1 MYDCCVG
8 GGMEDKPKTVGGE
21 GLFILIYEKKAEQCG
36 GVMFRALA
44 LAAETLPLDFHLTL
58 PACL

>member
-1 MYDCCVG
+1 MYDCWVG
-8 GGMEDKPKTVGGE
+8 GGMEDKPKNVGGE

-44 LAAETLPLDFHLTL
+44 LAAETPYLWTST
-58 PACL
+58 